1 MTNGYTGGGF
11 FDDRRASGSGD
22 GTGGFFDDRR
32 ADRRADRRD
41 DDPYSGGGHDDWP
54 YDRHTADPGVAQP
67 YPAAAPGPDPF
78 APAEARSA
86 SPAPA
91 PYPPYEPYA
100 PYGTERE
107 PAAGHE
113 PAAGPE
119 PEAGPAAGAR
129 TAPAPYA
136 RYGTAPDPFAAAG
149 PSTATLAAPRT
160 ADTGPDAPD
169 AAPAAPKAPGRDRY
183 FDLLRALALFRVV
196 LYHLTGWMWLPLVFP
211 SMGVMFALA
220 GNLMARSL
228 KRPPV
233 QVIKSR
239 VRRLLPPLWAA
250 GAIGV
255 TGMLVQGWG
264 PAEGE
269 DALTWWLELLFW
281 VLPLSDP
288 PNAAELAGVPGIL
301 PGTWAEP
308 FAGPLW
314 YIRAYLWFVLLSPL
328 FLLALRKQP
337 WLTIAAPLVLMAA
350 LNFGYLEAGESVAPI
365 LYGIGEFGACWILGM
380 AHQLGVLRRLPA
392 YVIPSVAPFI
402 MGFGMWWAVDHGL
415 SAENQ
420 LGNMPFASA
429 FWGLGFVLLLLHFSP
444 SWSEWP
450 RLLRRFDGA
459 ITLLNSRAVTVYL
472 WHNVC
477 IAIAVTMW
485 NRLWSLEV
493 MWRDLPWLMNSPWPT
508 LLFSWSLIAYCILM
522 FGWLEDVAAKRR
534 PRLWPSGTAPRS
546 RKGPEK

>member
-1 MTNGYTGGGF
+1 MTDNYTGG
-11 FDDRRASGSGD
+11 S
-22 GTGGFFDDRR
+22 
-32 ADRRADRRD
+32 
-41 DDPYSGGGHDDWP
+41 YDDWP
-54 YDRHTADPGVAQP
+54 YERSGADGAPQP
-67 YPAAAPGPDPF
+67 YPPTAPEADYFAPFGTRNDTPPARFDAVPDNDMRAYAPSGVEPDPF
-78 APAEARSA
+78 TLPYAHPHAQAHPAPRQPAYEAAHPSA
-86 SPAPA
+86 SATLTAPETA
-91 PYPPYEPYA
+91 SPVPEA
-100 PYGTERE
+100 E
-107 PAAGHE
+107 PAAE
-113 PAAGPE
+113 SVPVPQ
-119 PEAGPAAGAR
+119 
-129 TAPAPYA
+129 
-136 RYGTAPDPFAAAG
+136 
-149 PSTATLAAPRT
+149 
-160 ADTGPDAPD
+160 
-169 AAPAAPKAPGRDRY
+169 AAPKASGRDRY

-228 KRPPV
+228 KRPPA

-269 DALTWWLELLFW
+269 DTLTWWLELLFW

-328 FLLALRKQP
+328 FLAALRKQP

-350 LNFGYLEAGESVAPI
+350 LNSGYLQATEEIAPI

-380 AHQLGVLRRLPA
+380 AHQEGVLKRLPD
-392 YVIPSVAPFI
+392 YVIPSIAPFI
-402 MGFGMWWAVDHGL
+402 MGFGIWWAVDHGL

-429 FWGLGFVLLLLHFSP
+429 FWGFGFVLLLLHFSP
-444 SWSEWP
+444 SWSHWP
-450 RLLRRFDGA
+450 RLLERFDGA

-493 MWRDLPWLMNSPWPT
+493 MWRDLPWLMNSPVPT
-508 LLFSWSLIAYCILM
+508 LIFSWSLIAYCILM

-534 PRLWPSGTAPRS
+534 PRLWPSGAGKASRS
-546 RKGPEK
+546 KKGSVA

>member
-1 MTNGYTGGGF
+1 MTNGYPGGAQG
-11 FDDRRASGSGD
+11 GSYDESYD
-22 GTGGFFDDRR
+22 G
-32 ADRRADRRD
+32 
-41 DDPYSGGGHDDWP
+41 PYDGPYDAAP
-54 YDRHTADPGVAQP
+54 YDRPYDAPVSGGYQP
-67 YPAAAPGPDPF
+67 PYDGRFDAPSPAASYDWAGPAHATLPQ
-78 APAEARSA
+78 PQP
-86 SPAPA
+86 PAPA
-91 PYPPYEPYA
+91 P
-100 PYGTERE
+100 
-107 PAAGHE
+107 
-113 PAAGPE
+113 
-119 PEAGPAAGAR
+119 
-129 TAPAPYA
+129 
-136 RYGTAPDPFAAAG
+136 APDPFPDWFAPSGAA
-149 PSTATLAAPRT
+149 TATE
-160 ADTGPDAPD
+160 PDPVPAPD
-169 AAPAAPKAPGRDRY
+169 SAPAPGVEPEAAPKAGGGRDRY

-196 LYHLTGWMWLPLVFP
+196 LYHLTGWMWLPLLFP

-233 QVIKSR
+233 QVIRGR

-269 DALTWWLELLFW
+269 DTLTWWLELLFW
-281 VLPLSDP
+281 ILPLSDP

-328 FLLALRKQP
+328 FLAALRKQP
-337 WLTIAAPLVLMAA
+337 WPTIAAPLALMAA
-350 LNFGYLEAGESVAPI
+350 LNFGYLEAGESIAPI

-380 AHQLGVLRRLPA
+380 AHQLGVLKRLPG

-402 MGFGMWWAVDHGL
+402 MGLGLWWAVDHGL

-450 RLLRRFDGA
+450 RPLRRFDGA
-459 ITLLNSRAVTVYL
+459 VTLLNARAVMVYL

-508 LLFSWSLIAYCILM
+508 LIFSWSLIAYCILM

-534 PRLWPSGTAPRS
+534 PRLWPSGAGTGAATGAGAGTGMGTGAAS
-546 RKGPEK
+546 RRGKGRDA